1 MLEVYYHFV
10 IPASGSGHRLID
22 LLNFTYLINGGQLTS
37 LATTCTHHLFLIS
50 ILLVAK
56 TLVLHLKA

>member
-10 IPASGSGHRLID
+10 IPAFGSGHIFID

-37 LATTCTHHLFLIS
+37 LATTCTHHLFFIS